1 MLYTVRLGDWPC
13 CKCSG
18 VKLCAGWPRQVT
30 VAASTEG
37 ASGCL
42 ITGSALSGVFCNVPF
57 QLSLT
62 VTDCFANSRCFQ
74 QN

>member
-1 MLYTVRLGDWPC
+1 M
-13 CKCSG
+13 
-18 VKLCAGWPRQVT
+18 CAGWPRQVT

>member
-1 MLYTVRLGDWPC
+1 M
-13 CKCSG
+13 
-18 VKLCAGWPRQVT
+18 CAGWPRQVT

-57 QLSLT
+57 SCPSPSQTASPT
-62 VTDCFANSRCFQ
+62 PGASSRIDPLRQTRC
-74 QN
+74 